1 MSDTLISPKGT
12 VLTHVATMK
21 TTLEKDSAAK
31 KVLVKVGGVSGDIT
45 GVNKDIID
53 YVRAVGVYYGANI
66 VVTSGYRDPERQAQA
81 MFGNW
86 LKLNRGEVYKE
97 DHLPAETRKKMNGA
111 YKIAEEL
118 PKATD
123 SEKAEAK
130 NKFIELGKT
139 IPGYHTQGRAI
150 DISRG
155 SLPEKA
161 KQALDKELKQV
172 QENDNISIWHYQKEE
187 GAVSTVTEDTKSK
200 WPKP

>member
-1 MSDTLISPKGT
+1 
-12 VLTHVATMK
+12 MK
-21 TTLEKDSAAK
+21 TTPEKDNAAK
-31 KVLVKVGGVSGDIT
+31 KVIVKVGGVSGDIT

-97 DHLPAETRKKMNGA
+97 DHLPVETRKKMNDA
-111 YKIAEEL
+111 YKIAEES

-155 SLPEKA
+155 SLPENA

-172 QENDNISIWHYQKEE
+172 QENDNISIWHYQKED